1 MIRRPPRST
10 LILTLFPYTT
20 LFRSGN
26 VEDGD
31 DEGWLREGMG
41 ELEKELQDRERERGN
56 EEKSQ
61 QEHMDAEELAKKL
74 EKFMYSSS
82 GFEGFEGVEEMQE
95 IQFDPDEFF
104 KELEKGLAGEVESSD
119 RESQDGSKDQLD
131 ETNTDIQNDWEVKTG
146 TDSDDED
153 DVEFSAQYDK
163 LMRQELEDSKAGLG
177 SASVPSSS
185 LVEEFVRSMN
195 EEGCTPGP
203 ATTLAAILGMG
214 SNSNISPRLKQKS

>member
-1 MIRRPPRST
+1 
-10 LILTLFPYTT
+10 
-20 LFRSGN
+20 
-26 VEDGD
+26 
-31 DEGWLREGMG
+31 
-41 ELEKELQDRERERGN
+41 
-56 EEKSQ
+56 
-61 QEHMDAEELAKKL
+61 
-74 EKFMYSSS
+74 
-82 GFEGFEGVEEMQE
+82 MQE